1 MSYMLH
7 FHFVL
12 LGIVQFS
19 LSRDG
24 GMSKQVFVLSTI
36 SKKYDGKGNMKTFA
50 GCSGAAFPLCVHL
63 PLLVFTITPH
73 RISKS
78 RLVKITFSFKF
89 QLSRCLETCTESI
102 CLSRGLAW
110 AG

>member
-50 GCSGAAFPLCVHL
+50 GCSGAVCASS
-63 PLLVFTITPH
+63 T
-73 RISKS
+73 
-78 RLVKITFSFKF
+78 
-89 QLSRCLETCTESI
+89 
-102 CLSRGLAW
+102 
-110 AG
+110 AGFHHNST